1 MRDPVWGVLTVT
13 LGITAAAM
21 TAFAMGAFAVVSAA
35 QGPVAPA
42 AADLE
47 LTVTRFF
54 ETAAQYER
62 TFRNLTV
69 EETRVIEEFD
79 ESGRVRK
86 RREIVADLVVYRPAR
101 NGDASGAEYR
111 DVRLVD
117 GKAVAQRGKRALD
130 LITRAMTR
138 ASLAEELRLI
148 NRESHALRIQLA
160 RRRLH
165 HLSNTTAGIDAARQ
179 LPVQLGRPGAAERP

>member
-1 MRDPVWGVLTVT
+1 
-13 LGITAAAM
+13 M
-21 TAFAMGAFAVVSAA
+21 TAFAIGAFALVTAA

-47 LTVTRFF
+47 LTLTRFF
-54 ETAAQYER
+54 ETAAQYAQ

-101 NGDASGAEYR
+101 NGDAGSAEYR

-138 ASLAEELRLI
+138 ASLEEELRLI
-148 NRESHALRIQLA
+148 NRESHALRLQMA

-165 HLSNTTAGIDAARQ
+165 HLSNTTDGVDAARQ